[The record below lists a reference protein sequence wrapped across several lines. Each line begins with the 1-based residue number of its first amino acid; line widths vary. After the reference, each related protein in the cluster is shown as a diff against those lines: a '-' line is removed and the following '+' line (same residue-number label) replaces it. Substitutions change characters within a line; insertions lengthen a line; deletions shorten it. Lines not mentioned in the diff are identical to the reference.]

1 MQYVLVLHI
10 FDVSVMAL
18 LKVRI
23 FDRMDNNFG
32 WIVRMLWLAWWLG
45 AVHDSII
52 SEQPGVVLAVHQD
65 DFSGFTCIGWRECGA
80 SVVARSAKGRD
91 AESAKDAGVR

>member
-1 MQYVLVLHI
+1 
-10 FDVSVMAL
+10 MAL

-65 DFSGFTCIGWRECGA
+65 D
-80 SVVARSAKGRD
+80 V
-91 AESAKDAGVR
+91 